1 MADAAA
7 YPWAL
12 TDPRRDPGTY
22 MYPPLDPEL
31 LERYAAS
38 RRALLDRLADLASR
52 ESAGGPSAAA
62 VPIPGGCEVHTLG
75 LLETCLAAAH
85 DEPRA
90 LAWLDVLL
98 RKFETVRILRVS
110 YGTDLRPIDRTE
122 AGLDTYATLAAL
134 AARLAGPDD
143 LGALSALLKLDDI
156 LDWATALP
164 ATGEEEATLSPTAA
178 RAGVTAVEAELAG
191 IERLRAAA
199 AIRSPRMVG
208 VDASL
213 PAAIP
218 PSGPGTLSGVG
229 LLAADTG
236 RARAYVD
243 LLTRAGLAPVAAVI
257 VDTPGASAAPAAP
270 SPTPL
275 FDNVTPLP
283 AALARAGIPVTRLA
297 VDHLDDPLVVAAT
310 AALPPL
316 VVVAAPPG
324 ALLGRAFFE
333 LAGKRFLH
341 VHPGRLPEFR
351 GSTPMYYQLLAEGRL
366 TATALFLEARIDTG
380 PVVAERDFEPPPDRA
395 TIDLAFDPWM
405 RAVLLRDILGRV
417 AAGQDPTGRP
427 QPEGGRTCFVI
438 HPVLRA
444 LAVGTAV
451 GTAVE
456 AADA

>member
-1 MADAAA
+1 
-7 YPWAL
+7 
-12 TDPRRDPGTY
+12 
-22 MYPPLDPEL
+22 
-31 LERYAAS
+31 
-38 RRALLDRLADLASR
+38 
-52 ESAGGPSAAA
+52 
-62 VPIPGGCEVHTLG
+62 
-75 LLETCLAAAH
+75 
-85 DEPRA
+85 
-90 LAWLDVLL
+90 
-98 RKFETVRILRVS
+98 
-110 YGTDLRPIDRTE
+110 
-122 AGLDTYATLAAL
+122 
-134 AARLAGPDD
+134 
-143 LGALSALLKLDDI
+143 
-156 LDWATALP
+156 
-164 ATGEEEATLSPTAA
+164 
-178 RAGVTAVEAELAG
+178 
-191 IERLRAAA
+191 
-199 AIRSPRMVG
+199 
-208 VDASL
+208 
-213 PAAIP
+213 
-218 PSGPGTLSGVG
+218 
-229 LLAADTG
+229 
-236 RARAYVD
+236 VD
-243 LLTRAGLAPVAAVI
+243 LLTRAGLAPVAAVV